1 MRALLKSNKK
11 HDIIIVGGGATGVS
25 LGGAL
30 SDFVKGSKK
39 IRYAHTITIIEA
51 LPTILSGWDERLV
64 EKVNEVLLKKEIR
77 IRTSSAVF
85 RVENDSGT
93 SCSNIYLSDSESQI
107 PSSLTVWT
115 AGVKGYE
122 IPISPEV
129 EKTKDGRIILN
140 EFCQIGSY
148 PNIFC
153 IGDIAAVK
161 DENGK
166 LYPPLV
172 QIAVREAKYLSKI
185 IPKHVIITDHANL
198 RSLPPNE
205 KI

>member
-1 MRALLKSNKK
+1 M
-11 HDIIIVGGGATGVS
+11 S

-39 IRYAHTITIIEA
+39 SDMLTITIIEA

-64 EKVNEVLLKKEIR
+64 EKVNEVLLEKEIR
-77 IRTSSAVF
+77 IRTSSAVI

-140 EFCQIGSY
+140 EFCQIDSY

-166 LYPPLV
+166 LYPPLA

>member
-1 MRALLKSNKK
+1 M
-11 HDIIIVGGGATGVS
+11 
-25 LGGAL
+25 
-30 SDFVKGSKK
+30 
-39 IRYAHTITIIEA
+39 
-51 LPTILSGWDERLV
+51 
-64 EKVNEVLLKKEIR
+64 
-77 IRTSSAVF
+77 
-85 RVENDSGT
+85 VENDSGT

-129 EKTKDGRIILN
+129 EKTKDGRIY
-140 EFCQIGSY
+140 CQIGSY

-172 QIAVREAKYLSKI
+172 QIAVREAKCLSKI

>member
-1 MRALLKSNKK
+1 M
-11 HDIIIVGGGATGVS
+11 
-25 LGGAL
+25 
-30 SDFVKGSKK
+30 
-39 IRYAHTITIIEA
+39 
-51 LPTILSGWDERLV
+51 
-64 EKVNEVLLKKEIR
+64 
-77 IRTSSAVF
+77 
-85 RVENDSGT
+85 
-93 SCSNIYLSDSESQI
+93 
-107 PSSLTVWT
+107 
-115 AGVKGYE
+115 
-122 IPISPEV
+122 SPEV

-166 LYPPLV
+166 LYPPLA

-185 IPKHVIITDHANL
+185 IPKPVIITDHANL